1 MLVLPSSFCSPYLRL
16 LRNAL
21 TGWFLRYDDMLVI
34 SEAALAI
41 VSFRIAYA
49 GAVQP
54 QSGLGRHIVAGIW
67 LGIAAWITGALLHA
81 WVPLWQILL
90 IGLAAGAGVFI
101 LQPRLKLVARP
112 AADLFVFAALGTL
125 SVVPIAWVRVAVAA
139 AVFMAVGFA
148 LDRLTRRL
156 MTLRVQRILR
166 VMPVAL
172 TALLGLCV
180 TQADDFGSRL
190 LARDP
195 LFPMRLALAAP
206 LPGEPVSLPSGD
218 AAWLLTVPGDKSV
231 GTAILLHGN
240 NPGAARQPAAVALQ
254 GALLRAGFDAMTVE
268 MPGYG
273 ASHRSPESA
282 LDSWDP
288 TVGPREALAF
298 IDATH
303 RTASASTI
311 IVGHSA
317 GVDVALQWLKSGV
330 TAQEAYLFSGTIGGP
345 PLSAEDAAKL
355 FNRERRIPCC
365 VPDQTVKQINDRF
378 YAGGDRYAAELPP
391 THALIQFVNM
401 EIEYPDVAADRHLL
415 YAAIS
420 APKAACTFAGVT
432 HYMNT
437 LEMRRFTLVD
447 TRTVKR
453 LARLFSAPRAS
464 ADPDRCAE

>member
-1 MLVLPSSFCSPYLRL
+1 LH
-16 LRNAL
+16 
-21 TGWFLRYDDMLVI
+21 YDDLLVI
-34 SEAALAI
+34 SEAALVI
-41 VSFRIAYA
+41 LSFRMAYA
-49 GAVQP
+49 GGVQP
-54 QSGLGRHIVAGIW
+54 QSSFRRHIVAGLW
-67 LGIAAWITGALLHA
+67 LGIAAWIAGALLHA

-90 IGLAAGAGVFI
+90 IGLAAGAGVFV
-101 LQPRLKLVARP
+101 LQPRLKLATRP
-112 AADLFVFAALGTL
+112 AADLFVIAALGTL

-139 AVFMAVGFA
+139 AVFMAAGYT

-156 MTLRVQRILR
+156 TLRAQRILW

-172 TALLGLCV
+172 TALLGRWV
-180 TQADDFGSRL
+180 TQEDDFGSRL

-195 LFPMRLALAAP
+195 LFPMRFALAAP
-206 LPGEPVSLPSGD
+206 LPGERVSLPSGA

-273 ASHRSPESA
+273 ASNPSPESA

-303 RTASASTI
+303 RTASAPTI

-355 FNRERRIPCC
+355 FNRQRRIRCC

-378 YAGGDRYAAELPP
+378 YAGADRYAAELPP

-420 APKAACTFAGVT
+420 APKAACSFAGMT

-437 LEMRRFTLVD
+437 LALRRFTLVD

-453 LARLFSAPRAS
+453 LARLFSAPETS
-464 ADPDRCAE
+464 ADPTRCGD